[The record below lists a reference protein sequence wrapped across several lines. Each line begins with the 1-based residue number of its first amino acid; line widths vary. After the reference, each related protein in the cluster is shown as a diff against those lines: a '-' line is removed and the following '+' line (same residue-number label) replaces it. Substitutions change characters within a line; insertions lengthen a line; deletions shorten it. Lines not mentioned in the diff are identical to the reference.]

1 MPTVPS
7 VSVSTF
13 QVQEAGQRALDL
25 VGAPGKVGLLG
36 ERMAQVTGSC
46 F

>member
-7 VSVSTF
+7 VSISTF
-13 QVQEAGQRALDL
+13 QVQKASQRALDL
-25 VGAPGKVGLLG
+25 VGAPGEEDDEEK
-36 ERMAQVTGSC
+36 RDRVTGRY